1 MKRVAEIR
9 LSEDDDLEA
18 VFPPEYERIVICA
31 DTVRIEG
38 HVHLPGRRIDI
49 YARSIDPHPV
59 QDRPAMLD
67 VSGCPGVPDFDPEA
81 PSPELNGSPTAP
93 DGRPGQAGG
102 DGQNAGQVSIVMD
115 CAEAAFEIAANGAK
129 GGNSQRGGD
138 GTQPVKVD
146 GVDGVFLKA
155 KWPAKGKYG
164 GGVLQNA
171 GLQRYVSWAAGQKGG
186 DARQGGAAG
195 VPGQPG
201 AGGQGGAICIRFTG
215 SDRPILKM
223 SATGGDAGLPGP
235 AARPGEASA
244 PGTGG
249 RNLMYAYDITKTRT
263 AFARSGAD
271 SVIDSFAS
279 QYKIPAR
286 AANGSKG
293 TGPGMVPSQP
303 TAKSGQPGKPK
314 IEQVAYND
322 VSSEFDSNFLQLVLV
337 RADRDSTAGNRER
350 ALQRYCWLVHLT
362 GSRAKDDEA
371 VAQLRD
377 AAQNSIDSMKSD
389 CRS

>member
-18 VFPPEYERIVICA
+18 VFPPEYERIIICA

-38 HVHLPGRRIDI
+38 HVHLPGRMIDI

-59 QDRPAMLD
+59 RDRPATLD
-67 VSGCPGVPDFDPEA
+67 VSGCPGVPDFDPDA
-81 PSPELNGSPTAP
+81 SSPELNGSPTSP

-115 CAEAAFEIAANGAK
+115 RAEAAFEIAANGAK

-146 GVDGVFLKA
+146 G
-155 KWPAKGKYG
+155 
-164 GGVLQNA
+164 
-171 GLQRYVSWAAGQKGG
+171 
-186 DARQGGAAG
+186 
-195 VPGQPG
+195 
-201 AGGQGGAICIRFTG
+201 
-215 SDRPILKM
+215 
-223 SATGGDAGLPGP
+223 
-235 AARPGEASA
+235 
-244 PGTGG
+244 
-249 RNLMYAYDITKTRT
+249 
-263 AFARSGAD
+263 AD

-286 AANGSKG
+286 AANGNKG
-293 TGPGMVPSQP
+293 AGPGKVPSQP
-303 TAKSGQPGKPK
+303 TAKPGQPGKPE
-314 IEQVAYND
+314 IEQVSYND
-322 VSSEFDSNFLQLVLV
+322 VNPEFDLNFLQLVLA
-337 RADRDSTAGNRER
+337 RADRDSMAGKRER
-350 ALQRYCWLVHLT
+350 ALQRCCWLVHLT

-377 AAQNSIDSMKSD
+377 AAQHSIDSVESD
-389 CRS
+389 RRS